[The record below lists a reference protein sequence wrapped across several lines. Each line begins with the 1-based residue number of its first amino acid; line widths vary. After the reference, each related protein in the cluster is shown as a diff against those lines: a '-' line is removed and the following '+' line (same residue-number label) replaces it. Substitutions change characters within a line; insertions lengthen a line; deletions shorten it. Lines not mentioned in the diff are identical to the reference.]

1 MHLPAIRGKPLAVL
15 GLMLGTLCWGGNSVA
30 ARLSIGDITPFTLS
44 FWRWTLVFFLL
55 IPFVAKQIVVE
66 KDIILQ
72 NKGKLLLLAITSIS
86 SFNTLLYLAA
96 QTTPAVNIALMQV
109 GMPFICILL
118 SIPVLKVYPRRW
130 QCAGLVV
137 AGIGLMAIFS
147 RGNLQTL
154 LSLSFG
160 RGDIIMLVAVTIW
173 ALYTVLLKHFS
184 VPLSGLVQ
192 LTVCVGVGVVFI
204 APFYLWEYLTYG
216 GFELNQTTVMLL
228 AYVSLFASIV
238 AYSSWN
244 FGVAVLGAS
253 QTAMFNFLIP
263 VFSALIAI
271 PVLGEALEGYH
282 FMGAAFIFVGL
293 WLSNRR

>member
-1 MHLPAIRGKPLAVL
+1 MHLPTNRGKTLAVL

-55 IPFVAKQIVVE
+55 IPFTAKQVLAE
-66 KDIILQ
+66 KNVIFQ
-72 NKGKLLLLAITSIS
+72 HKGKLLLLALTSIS

-96 QTTPAVNIALMQV
+96 QTVPAVNIALMQV
-109 GMPFICILL
+109 AMPFICILL
-118 SIPVLKVYPRRW
+118 SIPILRVFPRRW
-130 QCAGLVV
+130 QCIGLIV
-137 AGIGLMAIFS
+137 AGTGLMAIFS

-160 RGDIIMLVAVTIW
+160 QGDMIMLVAVTVW
-173 ALYTVLLKHFS
+173 ALYTVLLKYFS

-192 LTVCVGVGVVFI
+192 LTVCVGMGTCFI

-216 GFELNQTTVMLL
+216 GFELNLTTVMLL
-228 AYVSLFASIV
+228 GYVSIFASII

-244 FGVAVLGAS
+244 FGVVVLGAS

-263 VFSALIAI
+263 VFAALIAI

-282 FMGAAFIFVGL
+282 LMGATFIFTGL